1 MKLKESLKRLRWRF
15 SPDEKGVFKQMTP
28 NATDVE
34 AFNSILDFI
43 EKTQQETV
51 QENLLF
57 AKLYC
62 FLLENLTIRYTDI
75 DFANKELNKVL
86 SESLAIRIESL
97 KLNLKD
103 MEYRNYFNRK
113 GILDPFLK
121 TKTSKELEEI
131 HERYKDKLPVLD
143 VQEFLKCGN
152 NWDFESV
159 KYQLENQ
166 INQSIQ
172 NFKNYA

>member
-43 EKTQQETV
+43 NKTQEETV

-62 FLLENLTIRYTDI
+62 FLLGELTLHYTDI
-75 DFANKELNKVL
+75 DFANKQINELLHEPLEHRVNIL
-86 SESLAIRIESL
+86 IMQ
-97 KLNLKD
+97 LKD

-113 GILDPFLK
+113 GVLDPFLK

-131 HERYKDKLPVLD
+131 HERYKDKLPELD
-143 VQEFLKCGN
+143 IQEFLKCGN

-166 INQSIQ
+166 INLSIQ

>member
-1 MKLKESLKRLRWRF
+1 MKLKESLKRLRWRL

-75 DFANKELNKVL
+75 DFANKELNKIL
-86 SESLAIRIESL
+86 SESLAIRIEYL
-97 KLNLKD
+97 KLSLKD

-121 TKTSKELEEI
+121 TKTLKELEEI
-131 HERYKDKLPVLD
+131 HERYKDKLPELD